1 MKRRSFLKG
10 LGLGTAMSIAVLS
23 TRKVGMIAAEQHEMT
38 SNPHK
43 VTLSDLGGDIQQD
56 YGWRLEFGYKPH
68 LPEIVTGERSV

>member
-10 LGLGTAMSIAVLS
+10 FGVGVAMTAVMLS
-23 TRKVGMIAAEQHEMT
+23 TRKTEMVAVGQHEMA

-43 VTLSDLGGDIQQD
+43 VTLSDLGGDMQQD

-68 LPEIVTGERSV
+68 LPEIVTGERSA